1 MIHSQRLWKELGRS
15 GLITLVLSAA
25 LLSLAA
31 CNQAPPQNDQQLKQ
45 QAAQTTEQVKQEA
58 KEAAANA
65 RVAAATAERKVDDIA
80 AGVKEGMHSDK
91 PSPGAAVEIDINSA
105 SAGKL
110 STLPGISAA
119 RAQRI
124 VENRP
129 YGAPHDLVSKGI
141 VSEAE
146 YSRISGNIVAQ

>member
-25 LLSLAA
+25 LLWLTA
-31 CNQAPPQNDQQLKQ
+31 CNQAPQNDQQLKE

-58 KEAAANA
+58 KETAANA

-110 STLPGISAA
+110 STLPGISAG

-124 VENRP
+124 VDNRP
-129 YGAPHDLVSKGI
+129 YGTPHDLVTKGV